1 MRSAPSVT
9 YPVGRSVFLG
19 VLLVV
24 SGAVGLAGLLLGL
37 FYRTQASSGW
47 PVLVGGWTLWA
58 AVALLAWRR
67 QAGGQLSWNP
77 SHRRSGDQSPEATAG
92 EWVWSSAAYLEGV
105 TLQRVERVYD
115 LQAWMLLRLH
125 NPDGARIWAWVE
137 RSRDVRRWDDL
148 RRALVA
154 HA

>member
-1 MRSAPSVT
+1 MPGT
-9 YPVGRSVFLG
+9 
-19 VLLVV
+19 
-24 SGAVGLAGLLLGL
+24 SG
-37 FYRTQASSGW
+37 
-47 PVLVGGWTLWA
+47 
-58 AVALLAWRR
+58 
-67 QAGGQLSWNP
+67 
-77 SHRRSGDQSPEATAG
+77 G

-105 TLQRVERVYD
+105 TLRRVERVYD

-137 RSRDVRRWDDL
+137 RSADLRCWDDL